1 VTLKQH
7 LPHGDQILGARIR
20 ASLLAGALG
29 DAWGRA
35 YEGRPGAIAAP
46 FPERPRLSDDTW
58 LTVATCEAIVRSG
71 GQVNPSGIAERFR
84 TWFEMGRLPGLGSS
98 TLKALTDLAAGAHWA
113 LAGARG
119 EYAAGAGAAM
129 RIAPL
134 AFLLDPGS
142 GDDRVLVRDV
152 ARITHHSDEAYAG
165 ALSVMTAVRASA
177 SAGRVP
183 EDLVSLVSSELPDT
197 RVRDRLLEIH
207 AADETP
213 EVVARRHGAS
223 GYVVEA
229 VPLALLVAARERTS
243 GLEGVLER
251 AVALGGDTD
260 TIASIA
266 GQIVGASGVELP
278 RDLLQRIP
286 GIADVETAVTEFAAH
301 VAGH

>member
-1 VTLKQH
+1 MVGK
-7 LPHGDQILGARIR
+7 
-20 ASLLAGALG
+20 
-29 DAWGRA
+29 
-35 YEGRPGAIAAP
+35 PG
-46 FPERPRLSDDTW
+46 FRL
-58 LTVATCEAIVRSG
+58 
-71 GQVNPSGIAERFR
+71 FR
-84 TWFEMGRLPGLGSS
+84 HACL
-98 TLKALTDLAAGAHWA
+98 
-113 LAGARG
+113 
-119 EYAAGAGAAM
+119 
-129 RIAPL
+129 
-134 AFLLDPGS
+134 
-142 GDDRVLVRDV
+142 VLVRDV

-165 ALSVMTAVRASA
+165 ALAVMTAVRISA
-177 SAGRVP
+177 SAGCVP

-213 EVVARRHGAS
+213 GVVARRHGAS

-229 VPLALLVAARERTS
+229 VPLALLVAARERTG

-286 GIADVETAVTEFAAH
+286 GIADVETAVTEFAAY
-301 VAGH
+301 VAGL